1 MRRHLKLKIK
11 IKSVRNLL
19 ISVYGLFNF
28 RYTVI
33 LKLLKYFFFC
43 VFMLIHLK
51 AQAENSTYYDQHA
64 IGWHWYND
72 PKKTLKQ
79 PDEDKTQTPDVR
91 MTAVK
96 LALTR
101 ALDEA
106 ILEPTPQHVKNYIT
120 LQKQMS
126 DRSSVFSRLWQ
137 YVLLQNPDLDY
148 TIKHPANQLGTQIY
162 SDVHN
167 QAEDAAIHQL
177 ATQQGLFFFYRSTC
191 PYCQRFAP
199 ILKNFSE
206 RYGIVVV
213 PITTDGVALP
223 EFPHSQI
230 DQGQAQRFHVTVEPS
245 LFTVNPY
252 THKAIPV
259 AYGLMSEND
268 LRQRLL
274 DIATKFQGDD

>member
-1 MRRHLKLKIK
+1 MISILEKQKKEFITHMLIKMYCIFNFSHHFALKMLKLMAFILFIFINIK
-11 IKSVRNLL
+11 A
-19 ISVYGLFNF
+19 
-28 RYTVI
+28 
-33 LKLLKYFFFC
+33 
-43 VFMLIHLK
+43 H
-51 AQAENSTYYDQHA
+51 AENTNYYDQHA

-72 PKKTLKQ
+72 PKKNLKK
-79 PDEDKTQTPDVR
+79 PEEDETQVPEVR
-91 MTAVK
+91 MKAVK
-96 LALTR
+96 LALER

-106 ILEPTPQHVKNYIT
+106 ILEPTPQNVKNYIT

-137 YVLLQNPDLDY
+137 YVLLQNPELDY
-148 TIKHPANQLGTQIY
+148 TLKHPSNQLGSQIY
-162 SDVHN
+162 SDEHN
-167 QAEDAAIHQL
+167 KAEDVAIYQL
-177 ATQQGLFFFYRSTC
+177 AKQQGLFFFYRSTC

-206 RYGIVVV
+206 HYGIVVV

-223 EFPHSQI
+223 EFPNSQI

-259 AYGLMSEND
+259 SYGLMSEND
-268 LRQRLL
+268 LRQRIL
-274 DIATKFQGDD
+274 DIATKFQGED